1 MTVNSAAAVLLP
13 RIDLPSKLMGSW
25 NCCGRCE
32 LTVGLLAREGSG
44 GKGSSGDGARP
55 GVVEGW
61 VCCRRGGFLCVWGTG
76 CVPSPRR
83 QGCDHGVGTEVKSG
97 LGTGEWG

>member
-1 MTVNSAAAVLLP
+1 MVTVNSAAAVLLP

-61 VCCRRGGFLCVWGTG
+61 VCCRRGGLPVCLGDRMCPQSKTA
-76 CVPSPRR
+76 
-83 QGCDHGVGTEVKSG
+83 G
-97 LGTGEWG
+97 L